1 MDGEVVFGHGFEGAH
16 EADGE
21 TGFAGAEV
29 EVLAGDVAVVV
40 QGGVQDFGG
49 QREFWGNHLDVTY
62 YTYWVGAVD
71 SNYFRIDLIIT
82 FIIFII
88 TFSNIITLFKFV
100 MSLADKR
107 KLPSK

>member
-49 QREFWGNHLDVTY
+49 QGEFWGNHL
-62 YTYWVGAVD
+62 
-71 SNYFRIDLIIT
+71 L
-82 FIIFII
+82 
-88 TFSNIITLFKFV
+88 
-100 MSLADKR
+100 
-107 KLPSK
+107 